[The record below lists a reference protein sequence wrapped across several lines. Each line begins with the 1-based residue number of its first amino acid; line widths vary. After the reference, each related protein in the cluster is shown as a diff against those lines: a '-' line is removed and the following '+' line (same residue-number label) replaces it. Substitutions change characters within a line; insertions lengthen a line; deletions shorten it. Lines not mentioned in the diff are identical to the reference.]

1 MKRGKPDLFCII
13 IYWIAAGVAHPR
25 DDKEK
30 YHMHGLSHLAQAPFV
45 IPAKAP
51 FVIPAKA
58 GIGSIKFTMFKHV

>member
-45 IPAKAP
+45 IPA
-51 FVIPAKA
+51 
-58 GIGSIKFTMFKHV
+58 